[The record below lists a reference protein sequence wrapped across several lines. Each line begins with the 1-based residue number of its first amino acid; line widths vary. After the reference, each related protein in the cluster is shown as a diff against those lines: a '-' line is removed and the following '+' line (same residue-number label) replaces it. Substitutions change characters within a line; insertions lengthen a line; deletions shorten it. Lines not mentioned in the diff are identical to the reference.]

1 MELCVVSVIFLCLLI
16 IFRYSLIS
24 FSHLSESFAFRV
36 SSSFPVKSAYFTLVA
51 SLRSS
56 RCEILN
62 WLLNLQKGEI

>member
-36 SSSFPVKSAYFTLVA
+36 SSPVKSAYFTLVA